1 MLEKRKK
8 GFIMQR
14 KIRVKELWVSIFT
27 DSSTDF
33 EGQKVAQNCP
43 CDLF

>member
-1 MLEKRKK
+1 MLEKRKQ

-14 KIRVKELWVSIFT
+14 KIIVKELWVLFSLTAT
-27 DSSTDF
+27 DL

-43 CDLF
+43 GDLF